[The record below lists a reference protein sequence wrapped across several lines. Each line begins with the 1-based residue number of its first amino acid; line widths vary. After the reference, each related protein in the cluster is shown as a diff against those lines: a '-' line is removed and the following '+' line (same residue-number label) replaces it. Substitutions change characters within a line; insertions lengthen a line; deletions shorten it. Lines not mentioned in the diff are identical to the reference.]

1 MNTNSSWEC
10 RRYRSCNASGS
21 PAATALTIST
31 LAASLRFRTLAALNL
46 NHCANSDSTGQH
58 RLSPIQSRENSER
71 FHRQESS
78 PRRLL
83 WAASG
88 ESHIQPRLPFAVAMT
103 KVNQSWDSVL
113 GRMRSRNPQECAVRK
128 TKSFTTPAIGAG
140 RTSCCVQD
148 DSLTLKNPA
157 NRRFSD
163 SSTRLLILSRAV
175 PRARACVLKCAVV
188 PENAG
193 GRCGESLTHVTKV
206 FYESW
211 GITGMS
217 RRLSLDAGQAWLVD
231 TSNVL
236 APDCSISRQS

>member
-83 WAASG
+83 CAASG

-103 KVNQSWDSVL
+103 KVNQSCDSVL

-128 TKSFTTPAIGAG
+128 TKVFATTRPCGNANGACT
-140 RTSCCVQD
+140 RSEEHTSELQ
-148 DSLTLKNPA
+148 
-157 NRRFSD
+157 
-163 SSTRLLILSRAV
+163 SR
-175 PRARACVLKCAVV
+175 C
-188 PENAG
+188 
-193 GRCGESLTHVTKV
+193 H
-206 FYESW
+206 
-211 GITGMS
+211 
-217 RRLSLDAGQAWLVD
+217 LV
-231 TSNVL
+231 
-236 APDCSISRQS
+236 CRI